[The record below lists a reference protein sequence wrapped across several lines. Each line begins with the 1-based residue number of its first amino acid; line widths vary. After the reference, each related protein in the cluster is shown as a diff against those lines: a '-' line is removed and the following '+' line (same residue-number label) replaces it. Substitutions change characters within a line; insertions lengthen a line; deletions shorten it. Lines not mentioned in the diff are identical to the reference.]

1 MLPARKPAARHRLAV
16 TVLAATGLLGL
27 AILSAPAA
35 SAATAG
41 EITGIGGKCIDVA
54 NAQTVNG
61 TAVQLHSCNGTAA
74 QSWTIEAD
82 NTVRALGKCLDVTGQ
97 GTANGTKIQ
106 LWDCNGSGAQQ
117 WIPQANGHLR
127 NPQSGRDL
135 DAPGGA
141 TADGTRLQI
150 WDTNTNP
157 WQVWTL
163 PSGTPG
169 SCTPSLGEG
178 EYNTPV
184 SFAGKTYQVL
194 VHIPHRTNAKLPMVL
209 NLHGSSGTG
218 ASQLNYTAMA
228 ATADADG
235 FIVAAPTGVVPSGS
249 GYIWNVPY
257 VTPSGTRDDVG
268 FIRQVIDT
276 LTAGACVDPARV
288 YATGY
293 SGGGR
298 MTSALGCMLAD
309 KIAAIAPVA
318 GIRAGRPDPQDTSRP
333 DPASCQPSRA
343 VPVIAFHGQQDNT
356 NPYYGGGDGTAWRY
370 SVPVAQQ
377 RWATLNSCTAG
388 PNTSQVTTHVSL
400 TKYTNCRGGAD
411 VQLYSV
417 SDGGHTWPGSPY
429 ESAGNGTTTREVSAN
444 TLMWQFFQQHPMP
457 AA

>member
-1 MLPARKPAARHRLAV
+1 VATALTAAATLTAP
-16 TVLAATGLLGL
+16 TAFAATGGQ
-27 AILSAPAA
+27 
-35 SAATAG
+35 
-41 EITGIGGKCIDVA
+41 ITGIGGKCVDVA
-54 NAQTVNG
+54 GAQTANG
-61 TAVQLHSCNGTAA
+61 AAVQLRGCNGTAA
-74 QSWTIEAD
+74 QSWTVNSD
-82 NTVRALGKCLDVTGQ
+82 HTVRALGKCLDVTGQ
-97 GTANGTKIQ
+97 GTANGTKMQ
-106 LWDCNGSGAQQ
+106 LLDCNGSGAQQ
-117 WIPQANGHLR
+117 WLPQANGHLR

-135 DAPGGA
+135 DSPGGA

-150 WDTNTNP
+150 WDANTNP
-157 WQVWTL
+157 WQVWQL
-163 PSGTPG
+163 PNGTPG

-178 EYNTPV
+178 QYNTPV
-184 SFAGKTYQVL
+184 SFGGKTYQVL
-194 VHIPHRTNAKLPMVL
+194 VRIPKRTDKAMPMVL

-249 GYIWNVPY
+249 GFIWNVPY

-276 LTAGACVDPARV
+276 LTAEACVDPTRV

-318 GIRAGRPDPQDTSRP
+318 GIRAGRPDPKDPSHP
-333 DPASCQPSRA
+333 DPTSCQPARA

-377 RWATLNSCTAG
+377 RWAALDGCTAG
-388 PNTSQVTTHVSL
+388 PATSQVTTHVSL
-400 TKYTNCRGGAD
+400 TKYTGCRAD

-417 SDGGHTWPGSPY
+417 SNGGHTWPGSPY
-429 ESAGNGTTTREVSAN
+429 ESAGNGTTTREISAN
-444 TLMWQFFQQHPMP
+444 SLMWQFFQQHPMP
-457 AA
+457 VSQP